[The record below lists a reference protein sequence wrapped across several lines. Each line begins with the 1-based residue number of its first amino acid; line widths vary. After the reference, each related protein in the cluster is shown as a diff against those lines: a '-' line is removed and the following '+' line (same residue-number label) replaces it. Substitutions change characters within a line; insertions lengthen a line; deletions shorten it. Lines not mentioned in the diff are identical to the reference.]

1 MKCLRRKQAL
11 ISHADIIPH
20 KFSIYVLTVQ
30 RTRHFEVTLRVMY
43 EMQNTTSDFPVC
55 SDLLTFTLWNC
66 TYYPDIS
73 VVTRVKIS
81 IGFSHCIGKC
91 TACRGI
97 WNTAGNLHP
106 KPLSWRWH
114 NTQVLSGFSVIMLSN
129 KQMIRWAG
137 MRKGGAA
144 PVRRTYCMLHGLIA
158 KTPKTILSKKSFQ
171 QKWILVQVKHH
182 NFFLFFFFHTNYDYG
197 VDYWLTLK
205 HIQSGFELRGS

>member
-1 MKCLRRKQAL
+1 
-11 ISHADIIPH
+11 
-20 KFSIYVLTVQ
+20 
-30 RTRHFEVTLRVMY
+30 MY

-81 IGFSHCIGKC
+81 IGFSHCICKC

-114 NTQVLSGFSVIMLSN
+114 NTQVLNGFSVIMLSN

-137 MRKGGAA
+137 MREGGAA
-144 PVRRTYCMLHGLIA
+144 PARRTYAAWAHCKNSKNLIQ
-158 KTPKTILSKKSFQ
+158 KVHFSFQ
-171 QKWILVQVKHH
+171 QKRTLVKVKHH
-182 NFFLFFFFHTNYDYG
+182 NFFFFFSHKL
-197 VDYWLTLK
+197 WLRARLL
-205 HIQSGFELRGS
+205 INP